1 MEYLKTEQKG
11 MQSAKVF
18 FNVFN
23 GLSRDCLTYIEC
35 KYDLGYKEN
44 NNVKKVL
51 SPDMQHFVFEA
62 LPSRII
68 LGFNENKSILA
79 NMTDLME
86 EIEYN
91 IGKCNTHEEL
101 EIYVVKLLEPFRVL
115 SEHTATIFQHKDFKK
130 RRKGIVG
137 EMMKL
142 GTVENC
148 LHDLYGVMNR
158 FANRLYAILIQ
169 RNFDLSSFQDELEI
183 YIKDGWTAF
192 DIAPFVG
199 GMKRANR
206 FMEQSPIPINST
218 KHNPKNVIY
227 KPKMKFNCNLS
238 ESRARKIFQL
248 LVEGNYISP
257 NTTVN
262 DWLVVCGVADEKEKK
277 AKVDWIKG
285 QNELVYFVDV
295 MFHETNRDV
304 WAISS
309 RVFTINGETQ
319 STDNL
324 RVANSKVNISD
335 EKKKKLDKILRN
347 K

>member
-169 RNFDLSSFQDELEI
+169 RNFDLSSFQDDLEI
-183 YIKDGWTAF
+183 YIKDGWTAS

-199 GMKRANR
+199 GMKRANH
-206 FMEQSPIPINST
+206 FVEIHAST
-218 KHNPKNVIY
+218 NIKQNRVGNNNVEKRQPPKKVCPSVNRKSLEKHFNA
-227 KPKMKFNCNLS
+227 KFKG
-238 ESRARKIFQL
+238 A
-248 LVEGNYISP
+248 GN
-257 NTTVN
+257 N
-262 DWLVVCGVADEKEKK
+262 
-277 AKVDWIKG
+277 
-285 QNELVYFVDV
+285 QNYFEELVSDIQEL
-295 MFHETNRDV
+295 HTQKDC
-304 WAISS
+304 SS
-309 RVFTINGETQ
+309 VAKLIYESSGFIKSF
-319 STDNL
+319 STFASWCRTFYELIGVVVPDKYNF
-324 RVANSKVNISD
+324 SKYS
-335 EKKKKLDKILRN
+335 EPTEALKHKFYYLC
-347 K
+347 